1 MEELIDIEEGRIN
14 GNKNIDNK
22 IPFNSS
28 HKAIKL
34 INYNNYYNKQFFIS
48 IFIMIFG
55 VYIFIYIFYL
65 CMLEK
70 DISDNHR
77 NNN

>member
-1 MEELIDIEEGRIN
+1 MDELIDIEEGRIN
-14 GNKNIDNK
+14 ENKIIDNK

-28 HKAIKL
+28 HKALKL
-34 INYNNYYNKQFFIS
+34 INYNNYYNKQFLIS

-55 VYIFIYIFYL
+55 VYLFIYIFYL